1 MSPASRTSGTI
12 SELETETRNSKLM
25 YLIQFLLPLSDN
37 KGKAFP
43 RSEFEKVRAEL
54 TEQFGGV
61 TAFLQSPALGLWK
74 DENDQ
79 VSRDAVVMFE
89 VMTAELDKAWWA
101 NYRHQL
107 EQSFR
112 QEELVV
118 RAISAEKL

>member
-1 MSPASRTSGTI
+1 
-12 SELETETRNSKLM
+12 M

-37 KGKAFP
+37 EGKAFS
-43 RSEFEKVRAEL
+43 RSEFENVRAEL

-89 VMTAELDKAWWA
+89 VMAEELDKAWWS
-101 NYRHQL
+101 NYQHTL
-107 EQSFR
+107 EQRFR

>member
-1 MSPASRTSGTI
+1 
-12 SELETETRNSKLM
+12 M

-37 KGKAFP
+37 DGKAFP
-43 RSEFEKVRAEL
+43 RNEFEKVRAEL

-79 VSRDAVVMFE
+79 VSRDDVVMFE
-89 VMTAELDKAWWA
+89 VMAEDVDNAWWR
-101 NYRHQL
+101 NYRRTL
-107 EQSFR
+107 EQRFR

-118 RAISAEKL
+118 RAINAEKL

>member
-1 MSPASRTSGTI
+1 
-12 SELETETRNSKLM
+12 M

-37 KGKAFP
+37 DGENFP
-43 RSEFEKVRAEL
+43 RSEFEKVRTEL

-89 VMTAELDKAWWA
+89 VMTEELDKAWWSK
-101 NYRHQL
+101 YRRRL

-112 QEELVV
+112 QEVLVV

>member
-1 MSPASRTSGTI
+1 MH
-12 SELETETRNSKLM
+12 
-25 YLIQFLLPLSDN
+25 LIQFLLPLSDN
-37 KGKAFP
+37 EGKTFS

-61 TAFLQSPALGLWK
+61 TAFVQSPALGLWK

-89 VMTAELDKAWWA
+89 VMAEELDKPWWTD
-101 NYRHQL
+101 YRQSL
-107 EQSFR
+107 EQRFK